1 VPVCFFDDE
10 VRAAGVIPA
19 SCIDAIAVVP
29 GAGLP
34 LTADGLLD
42 LAAVRRYQRA
52 AQDDA
57 GFDDYL
63 RTQVYARLPQA
74 A

>member
-1 VPVCFFDDE
+1 
-10 VRAAGVIPA
+10 VIPA
-19 SCIDAIAVVP
+19 GCIDAMTVVP

-34 LTADGLLD
+34 LTADGQLD

-57 GFDDYL
+57 AFDDYL
-63 RTQVYARLPQA
+63 RTQVFAGVPQA